1 MIDLNKYTI
10 IDLSMEIRPGLHKV
24 NGGFIRANV
33 PEGGQRTF
41 TAHQK
46 ISLATNSFMWTITAE
61 THLGTHAEC
70 PAHVRT
76 AEGTEGGKSS
86 GEVPIEQWLGE
97 AVVIDVITK
106 KHPIRSEDLQ
116 MIQSNDIVILRSPYV
131 AHERPYL
138 TIDGVKHLIKKKVK
152 QICVEGMQTNI
163 QVPSFEVHD
172 TLLAHNVLF
181 IEGLQNLN
189 KITQDRV
196 FYIGLGLKWI
206 GIDSIWVRAIALEEK
221 VAS

>member
-1 MIDLNKYTI
+1 
-10 IDLSMEIRPGLHKV
+10 MEIRPGLHKV
-24 NGGFIRANV
+24 DGGFIRANV

-41 TAHQK
+41 NAHQK

-76 AEGTEGGKSS
+76 AHGTEGGKTS
-86 GEVPIEQWLGE
+86 GEVPIKQWLGE
-97 AVVIDVITK
+97 ATVIDFLTK
-106 KHPIRSEDLQ
+106 KHPIGPNDLQ
-116 MIQSNDIVILRSPYV
+116 RVQMNDIVIMRSPYV
-131 AHERPYL
+131 CHERPYL
-138 TIDGVKHLIKKKVK
+138 TLDGVKHLIKKKVK

-163 QVPSFEVHD
+163 QIPSFEVHD

-181 IEGLQNLN
+181 IEGLRNLN

-206 GIDSIWVRAIALEEK
+206 GLDSIWVRAIVFEEK

>member
-1 MIDLNKYTI
+1 LIDLNKYSI
-10 IDLSMEIRPGLHKV
+10 IDLSLEIRPGLQKV
-24 NGGFIRANV
+24 DGGFIRAIV

-41 TAHQK
+41 NAHQK

-76 AEGTEGGKSS
+76 TEGTEGVKTS

-97 AVVIDVITK
+97 AVVIDILTK
-106 KHPIRSEDLQ
+106 KQPIRSEDLQ
-116 MIQSNDIVILRSPYV
+116 MIQSNDIVIFRSPFV
-131 AHERPYL
+131 NHERPYL

-152 QICVEGMQTNI
+152 QIYVEGMQTNI
-163 QVPSFEVHD
+163 QIPSFEVHD
-172 TLLAHNVLF
+172 TLLAHNILF

-206 GIDSIWVRAIALEEK
+206 GLDSIWVRAIALEEK
-221 VAS
+221 SSS